1 MKLKVLALTLF
12 VAGFGASLA
21 LADDG
26 HGDKGAT
33 TGTTETTT
41 TESHKGSKADC
52 RRFELHGTL
61 VSVAASS
68 LTLTVQKA
76 NAAAGVAAG
85 APATVAVG
93 PKTRVKWEGYGTFTG
108 PNAGDRVEVNGCA
121 AAAGGTLTADRVE
134 ARTPREPKPEQKPDK
149 K

>member
-33 TGTTETTT
+33 TGTTTTTT
-41 TESHKGSKADC
+41 TESHKGSQAEC

-76 NAAAGVAAG
+76 NAAAGLAG

-93 PKTRVKWEGYGTFTG
+93 PKTRVKWEGVGTFTG
-108 PNAGDRVEVNGCA
+108 PNAGDRVEVNGCV
-121 AAAGGTLTADRVE
+121 AAAGGTFTADRVE
-134 ARTPREPKPEQKPDK
+134 ARTPHEPKTEQKPDK